1 MRSNKRN
8 IMSPAP
14 DAGDAIAILGLG
26 KVGTAVGHLLKSA
39 GYRII
44 AVTDQSPSALK
55 QGILFTGGQACE
67 TLAEAATAA
76 NCMII
81 TTSDDAI
88 ASVCR
93 EIVANGSVREGDK
106 VIHMSGAGGLDLLAP
121 ARQVGAHV
129 ASIHP
134 IQSFA
139 DVEGAI
145 MNIPGSTFGITAD
158 DELREWAVSLV
169 NALKGVPFFVPEG
182 DKALYHAAACMASN
196 YLTTLM
202 HMVETTYGT
211 LGLNRAE
218 AIRAFWPLVR
228 GTLLNIET
236 RGAVEALTGPIAR
249 GDAGTIEKHLQALRK
264 TLPDLLNAYCELG
277 LMTVDMA
284 LEKGS
289 LAHERAQTIK
299 TLFKGGST
307 DEHAGKTQ

>member
-1 MRSNKRN
+1 MTTH
-8 IMSPAP
+8 AQ
-14 DAGDAIAILGLG
+14 DAKDSIAILGLG

-44 AVTDQSPSALK
+44 AVADQSSAALK
-55 QGILFTGGQACE
+55 KGIPFTGGQACE
-67 TLAEAATAA
+67 TLVEAAAAA

-81 TTSDDAI
+81 TTTDDAI

-93 EIVANGSVREGDK
+93 EIVANGAVREGDK

-121 ARQVGAHV
+121 ARQAGAHV

-158 DELREWAVSLV
+158 DELRAWAVSMV
-169 NALKGVPFFVPEG
+169 TALKGVPFFVPER

-202 HMVETTYGT
+202 HMVETTYLA
-211 LGLNRAE
+211 LGLNRTE

-236 RGAVEALTGPIAR
+236 RGTVEALTGPIAR
-249 GDAGTIEKHLQALRK
+249 GDAGTIEKHLQALQEA
-264 TLPDLLNAYCELG
+264 LPDLLNAYCELG

-284 LEKGS
+284 LQKGS
-289 LAHERAQTIK
+289 ITRERAQTIK
-299 TLFKGGST
+299 KLFQGGSS
-307 DEHAGKTQ
+307 DEYAGKTE